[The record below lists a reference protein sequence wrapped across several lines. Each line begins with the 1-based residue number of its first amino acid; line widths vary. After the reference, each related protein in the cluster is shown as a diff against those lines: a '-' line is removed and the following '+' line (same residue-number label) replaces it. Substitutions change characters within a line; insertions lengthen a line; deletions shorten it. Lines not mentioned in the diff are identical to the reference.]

1 MREKIKSI
9 SVNVKKYIKNNWW
22 QPSDKWSILAVA
34 IVGFLLFLLMRV
46 EDDTYY
52 RERLEM
58 GDFIRK
64 LLLDR
69 YICKSIIDCQRKDYF
84 SVSPYK
90 SGISIRTYTITS
102 KDVLMRITDEASTMF
117 YSHEKMN
124 IVMESYSNTMEE
136 SMAHLINGPDP
147 FYVVEF
153 RRFNQ

>member
-1 MREKIKSI
+1 MKL
-9 SVNVKKYIKNNWW
+9 KKYIKNNWW

-69 YICKSIIDCQRKDYF
+69 DICKSIIDCQRKDYF

-124 IVMESYSNTMEE
+124 IVMESYSHTMEE